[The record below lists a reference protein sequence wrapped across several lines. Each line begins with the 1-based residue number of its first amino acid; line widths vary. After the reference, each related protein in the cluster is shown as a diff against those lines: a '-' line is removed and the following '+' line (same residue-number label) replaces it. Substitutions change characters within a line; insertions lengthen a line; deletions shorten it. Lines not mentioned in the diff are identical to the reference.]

1 MYCATYLNNRQQRV
15 PIDNEFSTWSDI
27 KDEMPQGL
35 ILGPLF
41 FNIHICNLFYIIQKW
56 PIVYYADD
64 TTPYT
69 GGKNPEDVIASIE
82 NSALVLFK
90 WFENNLMK
98 ANSDKSHLLLS
109 TSTSSTA
116 NINGDIIK
124 NSESEKLLGVTIDYK
139 LNFEEHLSKVCDKAS
154 QKLNALARISSYMN
168 INQRK
173 CIMRAFISSQFGYC
187 PLVWFFCSRK
197 INNRMN
203 RIQERALR
211 IVYKDYV
218 STFAQ
223 LLEKDSSVSIHI
235 RNLQVLATEIF
246 KARNN
251 LSPPTVQNIF
261 RTTEPAYSLRRDTI
275 FESHRI
281 QTQRYGI
288 ESLTYL
294 GPKIWS
300 QVPSEIKESD
310 SLAVFK
316 NKIKNWRPKLCPCK
330 LCKTYMVNLGYLKRL
345 VIN

>member
-1 MYCATYLNNRQQRV
+1 MR
-15 PIDNEFSTWSDI
+15 
-27 KDEMPQGL
+27 
-35 ILGPLF
+35 
-41 FNIHICNLFYIIQKW
+41 KW
-56 PIVYYADD
+56 TIGNYADY

-69 GGKNPEDVIASIE
+69 GGKNTQDVITSLG
-82 NSALVLFK
+82 SCALVLFK

-139 LNFEEHLSKVCDKAS
+139 LNFEEHLTKVCDKAS

-173 CIMRAFISSQFGYC
+173 RIMRAFISSQFGYC

-197 INNRMN
+197 INNRIN

-235 RNLQVLATEIF
+235 RHLQVLETEIF
-246 KARNN
+246 KARN
-251 LSPPTVQNIF
+251 
-261 RTTEPAYSLRRDTI
+261 
-275 FESHRI
+275 
-281 QTQRYGI
+281 
-288 ESLTYL
+288 
-294 GPKIWS
+294 
-300 QVPSEIKESD
+300 
-310 SLAVFK
+310 
-316 NKIKNWRPKLCPCK
+316 
-330 LCKTYMVNLGYLKRL
+330 
-345 VIN
+345 